1 MQYNTEVKSEHVIG
15 YSVLNTLFGLFY
27 SSCLYPLKL
36 HRMLKTSYGVTL
48 DPSTGVPDLVF
59 ISVDKTGKGLVEH
72 PSGTHGAATK
82 EPMTLDTVFLPLAPN
97 L

>member
-1 MQYNTEVKSEHVIG
+1 MPISAQVTQNVKNI
-15 YSVLNTLFGLFY
+15 LD
-27 SSCLYPLKL
+27 
-36 HRMLKTSYGVTL
+36 GVTL

-59 ISVDKTGKGLVEH
+59 ISVDKIGKSLVEH

-82 EPMTLDTVFLPLAPN
+82 EPMTLDMVFLPLAPN

>member
-1 MQYNTEVKSEHVIG
+1 MPISAQATQNVKNI
-15 YSVLNTLFGLFY
+15 LD
-27 SSCLYPLKL
+27 
-36 HRMLKTSYGVTL
+36 GVTL

-59 ISVDKTGKGLVEH
+59 ISVDKTGKSLVEH